1 MATHYQ
7 ISPTATLVKDMIF
20 GWCIRTEDR
29 LVFFS
34 DCDNLQLKKL
44 QGIFAGNPIY
54 EDVIKDIT
62 NLIATNANKEKRAAV
77 AASVEAEESPP
88 QRNEFTGIRER
99 VNAAVAEQTARIDAM
114 RVDAVRIDA
123 MQDAFNAMQD
133 EESQTQTRAN
143 VIIDLHMR
151 IDAQLDT
158 GCNPAL
164 LTNEKGHVYAKVFQM
179 TNSWSSISNGPV
191 HLFKAYQVVDA
202 VSGRVRCEVPNTYE
216 AAAYVATCWW

>member
-1 MATHYQ
+1 MAIHYQ
-7 ISPTATLVKDMIF
+7 ISPSAMLVKDMIF
-20 GWCIRTEDR
+20 GWVIRTEDR

-34 DCDNLQLKKL
+34 ECDNLQLKRL
-44 QGIFAGNPIY
+44 QGMFAGNAIY
-54 EDVIKDIT
+54 NDVCEDIT
-62 NLIATNANKEKRAAV
+62 KLIAANANADKKKRAAV

-99 VNAAVAEQTARIDAM
+99 VNTALAGHT
-114 RVDAVRIDA
+114 ARIDA

-133 EESQTQTRAN
+133 EESQTQTRVNA
-143 VIIDLHMR
+143 IIDLHMR

-164 LTNEKGHVYAKVFQM
+164 LTDEKGHVYAKVFQM
-179 TNSWSSISNGPV
+179 TNSWSSISAGPV

-202 VSGRVRCEVPNTYE
+202 ASGRVRCEVPNTYE
-216 AAAYVATCWW
+216 AAAYVAACWW